1 MTLKKVDILPSAND
15 ITYRRMKK
23 AAEELRK
30 NSSPSPLIEILLG
43 EGKPGSEIVQEQYR
57 KLQSDSEKLKNLNEE
72 QLEAVHR
79 SISHPELFV
88 LHGPPGTGKTTTI
101 SAIVTEQVARNG
113 FLKPYH
119 YSLP

>member
-1 MTLKKVDILPSAND
+1 
-15 ITYRRMKK
+15 MKK

-43 EGKPGSEIVQEQYR
+43 EGKPGTEIVQEQYR

-113 FLKPYH
+113 F
-119 YSLP
+119 SFES